1 MGSRPSPALPLYGSN
16 WSTSS
21 PVDVFP
27 LINNMVRGYLIII
40 IIIIIIIIF
49 LKVTIPTTDLS
60 AVQG

>member
-40 IIIIIIIIF
+40 IIIIIIF
-49 LKVTIPTTDLS
+49 LEVTIPTTDLS

>member
-40 IIIIIIIIF
+40 IIIIIIIF
-49 LKVTIPTTDLS
+49 LEVTIPTTDLS